1 VKESSPEWRSDTL
14 EKEKRNGEVL
24 GRLVGHV
31 GEKGNR
37 RMGRVLRRKG
47 EKREK
52 NKRKGRKRNLESFP
66 NLKILGKKVK
76 GEKKEKNKRK
86 GRERNLE
93 SFPNMK
99 ILGKKVKGTFMI
111 SIKNG
116 FIKDQDSERKK
127 ISE

>member
-76 GEKKEKNKRK
+76 G
-86 GRERNLE
+86 
-93 SFPNMK
+93 
-99 ILGKKVKGTFMI
+99 TFMI